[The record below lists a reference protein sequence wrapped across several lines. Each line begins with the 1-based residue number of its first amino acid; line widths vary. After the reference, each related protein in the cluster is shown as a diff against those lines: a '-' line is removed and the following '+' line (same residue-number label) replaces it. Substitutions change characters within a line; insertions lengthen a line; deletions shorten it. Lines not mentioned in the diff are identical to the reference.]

1 MSRLTDQ
8 PVNKYVA
15 LSQVSIYVAGA
26 HQTFLNKFEH
36 LETSMKKSAMD
47 FEGTIRKF
55 EKKMEVL
62 ESLMVRNL
70 LNEQKC

>member
-26 HQTFLNKFEH
+26 RQNLLNKFEH
-36 LETSMKKSAMD
+36 LETSMKKCYGFGGNHQKIREENGSA
-47 FEGTIRKF
+47 G
-55 EKKMEVL
+55 VPG
-62 ESLMVRNL
+62 
-70 LNEQKC
+70 QKSAK